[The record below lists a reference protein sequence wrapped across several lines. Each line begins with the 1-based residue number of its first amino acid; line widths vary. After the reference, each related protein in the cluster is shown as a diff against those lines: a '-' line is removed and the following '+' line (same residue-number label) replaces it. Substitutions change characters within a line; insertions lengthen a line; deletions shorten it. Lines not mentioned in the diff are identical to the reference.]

1 MSKVLSVRM
10 YLKHQKKDTEG
21 KVPIYVQ
28 VTIDG
33 DEDSF
38 SLSRKLFPHEWSQGK
53 QKCIG
58 KSQEALLINTKIT
71 KTKGDLTAVFDRI
84 AVQEIVKAKQLIK
97 LYHGQDP
104 DKEQV
109 IKKDICYHQKNLSI
123 IDQYFILK
131 TREKKVLKLLH
142 SNSRPES
149 IQEEKQIMTKNIED
163 FLQQSHSWMDDPTVD
178 KTLMDAQ
185 YTFLLKFLYKVLK
198 GTASH
203 ETFRKWISTKNT
215 FVSFLKYRYKV
226 SDQSL
231 KSIPLK
237 FAVDLHEYLTLTH
250 SIGNNAAMKYIKN
263 LKQVIDDA
271 VVQGWLTQNPFESF
285 KCTYV
290 DPERQAL
297 TLEEVARVID
307 HDFANGRLAEV
318 RDVFVFCCFTGFAYQ
333 EVYNLRPRDLI
344 IGIDGKNW
352 MNTNRNKTKNP
363 EFLPLLP
370 IAEDIILKY
379 RSHPY
384 CIKYKKLLPVNSN
397 QRFNEYLK
405 EIGALCGIEVELT
418 THTARHTF
426 ATTIAIEHDIP
437 LKIVS
442 VMLGHRT
449 QRTTEIY
456 ARASKLAISR
466 HMSTLQEKLFGKGRA
481 LQVNKRSH
489 PIETIL
495 PDKNKTKK
503 VHSANVNFKCE
514 NGS

>member
-1 MSKVLSVRM
+1 MSRTLSIRM
-10 YLKHQKKDTEG
+10 YLKQQKKDAEG
-21 KVPIYVQ
+21 KVPIYVH

-33 DEDSF
+33 DGEDF
-38 SLSRKLFPHEWSQGK
+38 SLSRKIFPHEWSQPK

-58 KSQEALLINTKIT
+58 KSPECHSLNARIAKIR
-71 KTKGDLTAVFDRI
+71 GDLTTLFDRFP
-84 AVQEIVKAKQLIK
+84 VQEVVKAKQLIN
-97 LYHGQDP
+97 LYHGANLE
-104 DKEQV
+104 KEQQL
-109 IKKDICYHQKNLSI
+109 KKDSQYHQRVLAI
-123 IDQYFILK
+123 IDQYLILK
-131 TREKKVLKLLH
+131 TKEKKAHAKP
-142 SNSRPES
+142 NSIPHPDR
-149 IQEEKQIMTKNIED
+149 IAEEFDTLIRSIED
-163 FLQQSHSWMDDPTVD
+163 FLQLSRTWMDDPVVD

-203 ETFRKWISTKNT
+203 ETFRKWVSTKNT
-215 FVSFLKYRYKV
+215 FLGFLQCRYKV
-226 SDQSL
+226 EDQPL
-231 KSIPLK
+231 KTIPLK

-271 VVQGWLTQNPFESF
+271 VVQGWLSQNPLESF

-297 TLEEVARVID
+297 TLDEIARVIA
-307 HDFANGRLAEV
+307 HDFKNARLSEV
-318 RDVFVFCCFTGFAYQ
+318 RDVFIFCCFTGFAYQ
-333 EVYNLRPRDLI
+333 EVYNLRPRDLS
-344 IGIDGKNW
+344 IGIDKKNW
-352 MNTNRNKTKNP
+352 INTNRNKTKNP

-370 IAEDIILKY
+370 IADDLILKY

-384 CIKYKKLLPVNSN
+384 CVKYKKLLPVNSN

-405 EIGALCGIEVELT
+405 EIGARCQIDLELT

-442 VMLGHRT
+442 TMLGHRT

-456 ARASKLAISR
+456 ARASKPAISR
-466 HMSTLQEKLFGKGRA
+466 HMSALQEKLFGAGRQ
-481 LQVNKRSH
+481 LQVNNQSYSIDPNMPERN
-489 PIETIL
+489 T
-495 PDKNKTKK
+495 TKK
-503 VHSANVNFKCE
+503 ARAASK
-514 NGS
+514 